1 MFRVLNRLSILLS
14 VIALA
19 LLSSCNDPDLVGVD
33 LQPASEQPNVGVVDT
48 FTINTYTVE
57 EDSLVMWSPL
67 KNLLESPTLYLGSL
81 DDPYVGKSFAGFVS
95 QIRLGNTITSGTFA
109 GVTTP
114 DSIVLSMNMR
124 AIVGDSEAVHNISVY
139 ELKQDLYTD
148 SSYYSGRNYSRGDL
162 LGHVQLVPELVDSAV
177 VGGTKVTPQL
187 RMALD
192 TAFGGKLMR
201 EYISNPT
208 TFSSNTNFLSY
219 LKGVV
224 LVDSANGT
232 GSILTMPST
241 SSFHKLTIYFSGN
254 KYYEFLID
262 ANAVRF
268 SYFKHD
274 YLPSNTDL
282 VQDNQLV
289 VSSMAGLKDSIF
301 IPHLKELYANG
312 PIAISK
318 AELVIK
324 RLSGSSTTG
333 FLNHDNLLVFGS
345 DSLGKNTSIADAL
358 ESTTYY
364 GGSYDATHEEYK
376 FNVARYVQQTLKKV
390 VENGG
395 KDYGLFIAAAGSTSN
410 ARRSVLQGGTSM
422 KLIVT
427 YTKINP

>member
-1 MFRVLNRLSILLS
+1 
-14 VIALA
+14 
-19 LLSSCNDPDLVGVD
+19 
-33 LQPASEQPNVGVVDT
+33 
-48 FTINTYTVE
+48 
-57 EDSLVMWSPL
+57 
-67 KNLLESPTLYLGSL
+67 
-81 DDPYVGKSFAGFVS
+81 
-95 QIRLGNTITSGTFA
+95 
-109 GVTTP
+109 
-114 DSIVLSMNMR
+114 
-124 AIVGDSEAVHNISVY
+124 
-139 ELKQDLYTD
+139 
-148 SSYYSGRNYSRGDL
+148 
-162 LGHVQLVPELVDSAV
+162 
-177 VGGTKVTPQL
+177 
-187 RMALD
+187 
-192 TAFGGKLMR
+192 
-201 EYISNPT
+201 
-208 TFSSNTNFLSY
+208 

>member
-1 MFRVLNRLSILLS
+1 MLS
-14 VIALA
+14 VIALV
-19 LLSSCNDPDLVGVD
+19 LLSSCNDPDLIGVD
-33 LQPASEQPNVGVVDT
+33 LQPSSEQPNAGVVDT
-48 FTINTYTVE
+48 FTINTYTVV

-67 KNLLESPTLYLGSL
+67 KNLLESPTLFLGSL

-95 QIRLGNTITSGTFA
+95 QIRLGNTITAGTFA
-109 GVTTP
+109 GVSTP

-124 AIVGDSEAVHNISVY
+124 TVVGDSNAVHNISVY
-139 ELKQDLYTD
+139 ELKQDVYAD
-148 SSYYSGRNYSRGDL
+148 SSYYSGRSYAKGDL
-162 LGHVQLVPELVDSAV
+162 LGHVQLTPKLSDSVV
-177 VGGTKVTPQL
+177 VGGVKATPQL

-201 EYISNPT
+201 EYFANPT

-282 VQDNQLV
+282 TQDNQLV
-289 VSSMAGLKDSIF
+289 VSSMAGLKDSIY

-324 RLSGSSTTG
+324 LLSGTTTNG
-333 FLNHDNLLVFGS
+333 FTNHDNLLVFAS
-345 DSLGKNTSIADAL
+345 DSIGKNTSIADAL
-358 ESTTYY
+358 ESSAYY
-364 GGSYDATHEEYK
+364 GGSFDAIHQEYK
-376 FNVARYVQQTLKKV
+376 FNVGRYVQQTLKKV

-410 ARRSVLQGGTSM
+410 ARRSVLQGGTM

-427 YTKINP
+427 YTKFNP

>member
-14 VIALA
+14 VLALA
-19 LLSSCNDPDLVGVD
+19 LLSSCNDPDLIGVD
-33 LQPASEQPNVGVVDT
+33 LQPASEQPNVGVIDT

-148 SSYYSGRNYSRGDL
+148 SSYYSGRNYSKGDL

-177 VGGTKVTPQL
+177 VGGTKVAPQL

-282 VQDNQLV
+282 TQDNQLV
-289 VSSMAGLKDSIF
+289 VSSMAGLKDSIY

-324 RLSGSSTTG
+324 LLSGSATTG
-333 FLNHDNLLVFGS
+333 FTNHDNLLVFGS
-345 DSLGKNTSIADAL
+345 DSLGKNISIGDAL

-364 GGSYDATHEEYK
+364 GGSYDATHQEYK
-376 FNVARYVQQTLKKV
+376 FNVGRYVQQTLRKV

-410 ARRSVLQGGTSM
+410 ARRTVLQGGTSM

>member
-14 VIALA
+14 VVALA

-33 LQPASEQPNVGVVDT
+33 LQPASEQPNVGVIDT

-139 ELKQDLYTD
+139 ELKEDLYTD
-148 SSYYSGRNYSRGDL
+148 SSYYSARNYSRGDL

-177 VGGTKVTPQL
+177 VGGTKVSPQL
-187 RMALD
+187 RMPLD

>member
-14 VIALA
+14 VVALA

-33 LQPASEQPNVGVVDT
+33 LQPASEQPNVGVIDT

-139 ELKQDLYTD
+139 ELKEDLYTD
-148 SSYYSGRNYSRGDL
+148 SSYYSGRNYSKGDL

-177 VGGTKVTPQL
+177 VGGTKVSPQL
-187 RMALD
+187 RMPLD

>member
-1 MFRVLNRLSILLS
+1 MFRVLNRPSILLS
-14 VIALA
+14 VTALV
-19 LLSSCNDPDLVGVD
+19 LLCSCNDPDLIGVD
-33 LQPASEQPNVGVVDT
+33 LQPASEQPNVSVVDT

-81 DDPYVGKSFAGFVS
+81 DDPYVGKSYAGFVS
-95 QIRLGNTITSGTFA
+95 QIRLGNTITTGTFA

-124 AIVGDSEAVHNISVY
+124 AIVGDSNTVHNISIY

-148 SSYYSGRNYSRGDL
+148 SSYYSGRSYAKGDL
-162 LGHVQLVPELVDSAV
+162 LGHVQLVPELVDSAI
-177 VGGTKVTPQL
+177 VGGVKATPQL

-208 TFSSNTNFLSY
+208 TFASNTNFLSY

-224 LVDSANGT
+224 LVDSANGL
-232 GSILTMPST
+232 GSVLTMPST
-241 SSFHKLTIYFSGN
+241 SSLHKLTIYFSGN

-274 YLPSNTDL
+274 YLSSNTDL
-282 VQDNQLV
+282 IPDDQLI
-289 VSSMAGLKDSIF
+289 VSSMAGIKDSIY

-312 PIAISK
+312 PVAISK

-324 RLSGSSTTG
+324 VLSGSNTSG
-333 FLNHDNLLVFGS
+333 FTNHDNLLVFGS
-345 DSLGKNTSIADAL
+345 DSLGKNISIGDAL

-364 GGSYDATHEEYK
+364 GGGFDITHQQYK
-376 FNVARYVQQTLKKV
+376 FNVGRYVQQTLKKV

-410 ARRSVLQGGTSM
+410 ARRSVLQGGASM